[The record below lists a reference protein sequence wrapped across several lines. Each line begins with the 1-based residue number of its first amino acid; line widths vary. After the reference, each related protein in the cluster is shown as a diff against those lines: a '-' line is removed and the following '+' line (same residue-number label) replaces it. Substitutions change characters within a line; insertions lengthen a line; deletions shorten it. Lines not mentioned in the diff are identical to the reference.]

1 MVDDK
6 VSKKEANSYLSTY
19 KFLVNL
25 PKIMGLYAFYRISKP
40 SADKVEQ
47 EKVDRTYRSL
57 RTRTFWGTTAAYS
70 LFYLCRLSMGV
81 VKKPLIDDG
90 IFTAT
95 ELGVVASAFYF
106 VYAVG
111 KFVNGF
117 MADYCNVR
125 RYMATGLVISSVIN
139 LLMGL
144 VGIGY
149 GYAGIPGYAIYLLFA
164 LLWGINGWVLSM
176 GSPSGIVSLSRWF
189 PQSRRGTFYSIFCS
203 TPYIGEA
210 LSMVFTGSIVAAFGW
225 EYGFMAS
232 ALGGFAGVGIIL
244 AAVSDTP
251 QSKGLPSVQEISG
264 EEIRPVD
271 KMPTRQIQKYV
282 LTNPAIWVIAI
293 SCAFINLT
301 KYGIMEWGVL
311 YLQGARD
318 YSLETASWIIGFSAI
333 FAIAG
338 TVGAG
343 WLSDVVF
350 KGDRVKPALI
360 SGFISLAAL
369 ALFLLVDGDK
379 VIMAVFVSVFSLAVG
394 VLYCIV
400 SGLMAIDIVPRKATG
415 AALGVVGISSYMT
428 IGIQNIVSGLLID
441 RFAVETSVMKDGV
454 MQTVTEYNFL
464 PVAIFWLSA
473 VLVSFLLPVLNWKH
487 MKPNMKIA
495 DSVKS

>member
-1 MVDDK
+1 M
-6 VSKKEANSYLSTY
+6 
-19 KFLVNL
+19 
-25 PKIMGLYAFYRISKP
+25 
-40 SADKVEQ
+40 
-47 EKVDRTYRSL
+47 L
-57 RTRTFWGTTAAYS
+57 RNRTFWGATAAYS

-90 IFTAT
+90 LFSAA

-106 VYAVG
+106 VYAIG
-111 KFVNGF
+111 KFINGF
-117 MADYCNVR
+117 IADYCNVR

-144 VGIGY
+144 IGIGH
-149 GYAGIPGYAIYLLFA
+149 GYVGFPPYVVYIIFA
-164 LLWGINGWVLSM
+164 LLWGVNGWVLSM

-210 LSMVFTGSIVAAFGW
+210 LSMILTGSVVAAFGW
-225 EYGFMAS
+225 EYGFIAS
-232 ALGGFAGVGIIL
+232 AIGGFVGVGIIL
-244 AAVSDTP
+244 AYVSDTP
-251 QSKGLPSVQEISG
+251 QSKGLPSIQEISG
-264 EEIRPVD
+264 EEIKAVD
-271 KMPTRQIQKYV
+271 RMPTKEIQKYV
-282 LTNPAIWVIAI
+282 LRSPAIWIIAI

-311 YLQGARD
+311 YLQGARN

-343 WLSDVVF
+343 WLSDIVF
-350 KGDRVKPALI
+350 KGNRVKPALI
-360 SGFISLAAL
+360 SGFISLISL
-369 ALFLLVDGDK
+369 ALFLLVDGNK
-379 VIMAVFVSVFSLAVG
+379 VMMAVFVSVFSLAVG

-415 AALGVVGISSYMT
+415 AALGIVGISSYMT

-441 RFAVETSVMKDGV
+441 RFSVQKQVMTDGV
-454 MQTVTEYNFL
+454 LQTVTEYDFV
-464 PVAIFWLSA
+464 PVAIFWLTA
-473 VLVSFLLPVLNWKH
+473 VLISFLLPVSNWKRL
-487 MKPNMKIA
+487 KK
-495 DSVKS
+495 

>member
-1 MVDDK
+1 MR
-6 VSKKEANSYLSTY
+6 ST
-19 KFLVNL
+19 FINL
-25 PKIMGLYAFYRISKP
+25 PFIRWNRMSLYTFYRISKP
-40 SADKVEQ
+40 SADRVQDDKVHT
-47 EKVDRTYRSL
+47 TYKTL
-57 RTRTFWGTTAAYS
+57 RNRTFWGATAAYS

-90 IFTAT
+90 IFSAT
-95 ELGVVASAFYF
+95 ELGVIASAFYF
-106 VYAVG
+106 VYAIG
-111 KFVNGF
+111 KFINGF

-144 VGIGY
+144 VGLGH
-149 GYAGIPGYAIYLLFA
+149 GYAGFPSYAIYLMFA

-189 PQSRRGTFYSIFCS
+189 PQSRRGTYYSIFCS

-210 LSMVFTGSIVAAFGW
+210 LSMILTGSIVAAFGW
-225 EYGFMAS
+225 EYGFIAS
-232 ALGGFAGVGIIL
+232 ALGGFIGVGIIL
-244 AAVSDTP
+244 TCVSDTP

-264 EEIRPVD
+264 EEIKPMD
-271 KMPTRQIQKYV
+271 KMPTREIQKYV
-282 LTNPAIWVIAI
+282 LKNPAIWVIAV

-311 YLQGARD
+311 YLQGARS

-369 ALFLLVDGDK
+369 ALFLLVDGSK
-379 VIMAVFVSVFSLAVG
+379 VMMAFFVSVFSLAVG

-415 AALGVVGISSYMT
+415 AALGIVGISSYMT

-441 RFAVETSVMKDGV
+441 RFATESEVMVNGV

-473 VLVSFLLPVLNWKH
+473 VLISFLLPVLNW
-487 MKPNMKIA
+487 NRR
-495 DSVKS
+495 